1 MLITRECDYA
11 VRIIRALANGAVVS
25 VQDICRQE
33 DISVSITYKI
43 TRKLEKAGMIESYRG
58 INGGYALKRPVQ
70 DLTLYDVIAVIE
82 PNLLITECTGHG
94 YACSRNSEGHVCG
107 VHGEFCRIQA
117 VVVREL
123 KARPLSELF
132 G

>member
-11 VRIIRALANGAVVS
+11 VRIIRALASGAIVS

-58 INGGYALKRPVQ
+58 INGGYALKRPLR

-82 PNLLITECTGHG
+82 PNLLITECTGDG
-94 YACSRNSEGHVCG
+94 YACSRNRDGHVCG
-107 VHGEFCRIQA
+107 VHREFCRIQA
-117 VVVREL
+117 LVVREL